1 MNGNSVIR
9 FLLGAVFCAAL
20 SHAQTAPPNPA
31 AAEDFLYAQKL
42 FQEGYHELCVS
53 QLEALM
59 QRYPDAPEVV
69 ESWRLLGQA
78 NFAVQRYAA
87 AEKALRMFE
96 MRYPQHPALAESQLL
111 LAESQQAQG
120 KLSEAALTYQRLAYF
135 HPGSAQAPMAAYKAC
150 ELLLQAGEIEQ
161 ARKNLY
167 EMMDKHAQSSYRLAA
182 HLLLVESFTQAG
194 EYQRGLQEAER
205 LFRLFP
211 EKDLNAQAY
220 FTRSR
225 LQEQLGQYQLAQEG
239 YQEQIQRYPKGE
251 WSRLANARLAE
262 LAFAR
267 GEVNAALAALA
278 RVEADSPAR
287 TEMNAMA
294 LRAAEMNIHIGKTQE
309 AGAALQKFDASV
321 ADSASLLSYFYTLG
335 ALREQSGEVTAA
347 IEAYRRALG
356 LPAGLAAREKDA
368 LTQPRHL
375 RQRCFWRSAQLY
387 FDAKKHEAALSV
399 CRQYRREYPDGQFRD
414 ALLLLEANIQRQ
426 GLLNPAHAQKLYFEL
441 LEDFPRSVYVD
452 DAQFALAESF
462 TEAGERQMARLQWQR
477 FAQFYGASELA
488 PAAQSRLRLITE
500 FQPNDAPESMRQFT
514 EMVLRAGTNAAAENL
529 ELALARLHYQRRD
542 FPAAAQASREA
553 LQASLENGAQ
563 REAVFLLGAS
573 YYQLSERERLYDRL
587 SAARQDSARALLQQL
602 LSEEGNDRFEQEAR
616 IMLARLEI
624 STNASRSAELLGH
637 VDAVLSRAENHAEL
651 DDLRLWAAVTR
662 KQLAAP
668 NDSLMARQITLALQ
682 KVAATE
688 DSPYRNQALWE
699 LADWHLKQGAAAA
712 ATNSLELLRASKLHD
727 AAQARGQ
734 LLLARRLQKDKE
746 YDAALAELQAV
757 RDKFFYCAY
766 ADSAQAQLL
775 QVLIAA
781 GRLQEALQLMGDPRE
796 HDYAGTD
803 GIDLQRA
810 RLEEAAGDYG
820 PAILTYLRFLEN
832 HSDAP
837 EAPVA
842 LVAAAKLSRRVGAE
856 ALAAGYFEECIR
868 RFPNTEPSDEA
879 RFQLAEINYD
889 KGDYS
894 EALGLYVAFMQE
906 RPDSPFYKDAMKKSV
921 LCWYKTK
928 NPVRAEA
935 EAKVFRERYK
945 DDRESP
951 ADFYYAAGEL
961 AIQEKNFPVAEE
973 AFKKLSREY
982 RGTEAGILGEYGLG
996 KALLIQNKTQ
1006 DALETL
1012 TAIPGRYPKHPFL
1025 PTVYLGLGDFYLAN
1039 QQWDNAIEAFKQV
1052 VKDSTFDNNYKLG
1065 TRSLIDVYDRMGLKD
1080 RALALARHYVSRF
1093 PDDDKAFDLH
1103 MKIALLL
1110 NDLQQYDDAIS
1121 LLRSLKPFADA
1132 AAEPEVQYYIGKSH
1146 MNAGR
1151 FEPAIAELL
1160 RVKFFS
1166 KPTKLPWDV
1175 IAMYDAAICYTRLNR
1190 CAKAKQLFQRIVRE
1204 QGAAS
1209 EFGRFANVKINE
1221 LGACPEA
1228 N

>member
-1 MNGNSVIR
+1 MNGKYVIC
-9 FLLGAVFCAAL
+9 FLIGAIVCAAIT
-20 SHAQTAPPNPA
+20 HAQTASPNPA
-31 AAEDFLYAQKL
+31 AAEDLRYAQKL

-96 MRYPQHPALAESQLL
+96 MRYPQHPALPESQLL

-120 KLSEAALTYQRLAYF
+120 RLSEAALTYQRLAYF
-135 HPGSAQAPMAAYKAC
+135 HPSSAQAPMAAYKAC

-161 ARKNLY
+161 ARKSLY
-167 EMMDKHAQSSYRLAA
+167 EMMDKHAQSNYRLAA

-225 LQEQLGQYQLAQEG
+225 LQEQLGQFQLAEEG

-251 WSRLANARLAE
+251 WSRQANARLAE

-267 GEVNAALAALA
+267 GDVTAAVSALA
-278 RVEADSPAR
+278 RVEGDSPTRA
-287 TEMNAMA
+287 EINAVA
-294 LRAAEMNIHIGKTQE
+294 LRAAEMNVHIGKIPE
-309 AGAALQKFDASV
+309 AATALQKFDTSV
-321 ADSASLLSYFYTLG
+321 EDSTDLLLYFYTLG
-335 ALREQSGEVTAA
+335 AVREKSGDTIAA
-347 IEAYRRALG
+347 IEAYRRALA
-356 LPAGLAAREKDA
+356 LPPGFVSREKDA
-368 LTQPRHL
+368 ATKPRHV

-387 FDAKKHEAALSV
+387 FDAKKHDAALSV
-399 CRQYRREYPDGQFRD
+399 CRQYRREYPAGEFRD
-414 ALLLLEANIQRQ
+414 ALLLLEANIQRR
-426 GLLNPAHAQKLYFEL
+426 GLLNPAHAQKRYFEL

-462 TEAGERQMARLQWQR
+462 ADAGERQMARLQWRR
-477 FAQFYGASELA
+477 FVQFYGASELA
-488 PAAQSRLRLITE
+488 PAARKRLRLITE
-500 FQPNDAPESMRQFT
+500 FQPNDSPESMRQLT
-514 EMVLRAGTNAAAENL
+514 EMVLRAGANAAADNIGL
-529 ELALARLHYQRRD
+529 VLARWHYQRRD
-542 FPAAAQASREA
+542 FSAAAHASREA
-553 LQASLENGAQ
+553 LQASREGSAQ
-563 REAVFLLGAS
+563 REAIFWLGAS
-573 YYQLSERERLYDRL
+573 YYQLSEMDHLHDRP
-587 SAARQDSARALLQQL
+587 SAVRQDSARALLQQL
-602 LSEEGNDRFEQEAR
+602 LNEDGADRFEQEAR
-616 IMLARLEI
+616 VMLARLEI
-624 STNASRSAELLGH
+624 NTNAPRSAELLGR

-682 KVAATE
+682 KVAAPE
-688 DSPYRNQALWE
+688 ESPYRNQALWE
-699 LADWHLKQGAAAA
+699 LADWQLQQGAVAA

-734 LLLARRLQKDKE
+734 LLLAKRLHKVKE
-746 YDAALAELQAV
+746 YDAALIELQAV

-766 ADSAQAQLL
+766 ADSAQTQMLN
-775 QVLIAA
+775 VLIAA
-781 GRLQEALQLMGDPRE
+781 GRLQEALQLMGDPGE
-796 HDYAGTD
+796 YEYAGTD

-810 RLEEAAGDYG
+810 RLEEATGDYG
-820 PAILTYLRFLEN
+820 QAILTYLRFLES

-837 EAPVA
+837 EAPMA
-842 LVAAAKLSRRVGAE
+842 LVAAAKLSRRVGAPV
-856 ALAAGYFEECIR
+856 LAAGYFEECIR
-868 RFPNTEPSDEA
+868 RFPSAEHSDEA

-889 KGDYS
+889 KGDFS
-894 EALGLYVAFMQE
+894 EALGLYVTFMQE
-906 RPDSPFYKDAMKKSV
+906 RPDSPFYKDAMKKSI

-928 NPVRAEA
+928 NAVRAEA
-935 EAKVFRERYK
+935 EAKAFRERYK
-945 DDRESP
+945 DDRESQ

-961 AIQEKNFPVAEE
+961 ALQEKNFPVAEE

-982 RGTEAGILGEYGLG
+982 RGSEAGILGEYGLG

-1052 VKDSTFDNNYKLG
+1052 VNDSTFDNNYKLG

-1093 PDDDKAFDLH
+1093 PDDAKAFDLR

>member
-1 MNGNSVIR
+1 MNRNSVIC
-9 FLLGAVFCAAL
+9 FLIGVSFYAAIT
-20 SHAQTAPPNPA
+20 HAQTASPNPA
-31 AAEDFLYAQKL
+31 AAEDLRYAQKL

-53 QLEALM
+53 QLEALL
-59 QRYPDAPEVV
+59 QRYPDSPEAV

-96 MRYPQHPALAESQLL
+96 MRYPQHPALPESLLL

-120 KLSEAALTYQRLAYF
+120 KPSDAALTYQRLAYF

-150 ELLLQAGEIEQ
+150 ELLLQTGEIEQ
-161 ARKNLY
+161 ARKGLY
-167 EMMDKHAQSSYRLAA
+167 EMMDKHAQSSYRLTA

-225 LQEQLGQYQLAQEG
+225 LQEQLGQFQLAEEG
-239 YQEQIQRYPKGE
+239 YQELLQRYPKGE
-251 WSRLANARLAE
+251 WSRQANARLAE

-267 GEVNAALAALA
+267 GDANAALVALA
-278 RVEADSPAR
+278 RVEADSPTRA
-287 TEMNAMA
+287 EMNEMA
-294 LRAAEMNIHIGKTQE
+294 LRAAEMNVHVGKIPE
-309 AGAALQKFDASV
+309 AAAALQKFDTSV
-321 ADSASLLSYFYTLG
+321 ADSASLLSYFYALG
-335 ALREQSGEVTAA
+335 AVREKNGEAIAA
-347 IEAYRRALG
+347 IEAYRRALALPPG
-356 LPAGLAAREKDA
+356 LMAREKKA
-368 LTQPRHL
+368 ATKPRHL

-387 FDAKKHEAALSV
+387 FEAKNPEAALSI
-399 CRQYRREYPDGQFRD
+399 CRQYRREYPAGEFRD

-462 TEAGERQMARLQWQR
+462 TGAGEQQMARLQWQR
-477 FAQFYGASELA
+477 FVQFYSASELA
-488 PAAQSRLRLITE
+488 PAAEKRLRLITE
-500 FQPNDAPESMRQFT
+500 FQPNESPESMRQLT
-514 EMVLRAGTNAAAENL
+514 EMLLRAGTNAAADNL
-529 ELALARLHYQRRD
+529 GLALARWHYQRRD
-542 FPAAAQASREA
+542 FSAAAHASREA
-553 LQASLENGAQ
+553 LLEGSVQ
-563 REAVFLLGAS
+563 REAIFLLGAS
-573 YYQLSERERLYDRL
+573 YYQLSEMDRLYDRP
-587 SAARQDSARALLQQL
+587 STVRQDSARLLLQEL
-602 LSEEGNDRFEQEAR
+602 LREESNDRFEHEAR
-616 IMLARLEI
+616 VMLARLEI
-624 STNASRSAELLGH
+624 NTNAPRSAEMLGR

-651 DDLRLWAAVTR
+651 DDLRLWAAMTR

-682 KVAATE
+682 KIAATE
-688 DSPYRNQALWE
+688 ESPHRNQALWE
-699 LADWHLKQGAAAA
+699 LANWQLQQGAVAA
-712 ATNSLELLRASKLHD
+712 ATNSLELLRASKVHD
-727 AAQARGQ
+727 TAQARGQ
-734 LLLARRLQKDKE
+734 LLLAKRLHKLKE
-746 YDAALAELQAV
+746 YDAALAELQAM
-757 RDKFFYCAY
+757 RNSFFYCAY
-766 ADSAQAQLL
+766 ADSAQAQMLN
-775 QVLIAA
+775 VLIAA

-796 HDYAGTD
+796 HDYVGTD
-803 GIDLQRA
+803 GVDLQRA

-820 PAILTYLRFLEN
+820 QAILTYLRFLEN
-832 HSDAP
+832 HSEAP
-837 EAPVA
+837 EAPMA

-856 ALAAGYFEECIR
+856 SLAAGYFEECIR

-889 KGDYS
+889 QGDYG

-906 RPDSPFYKDAMKKSV
+906 RPDSPFYKEAMKKSV

-928 NPVRAEA
+928 NAVRAEA
-935 EAKVFRERYK
+935 EAKAFRERFK
-945 DDRESP
+945 DDRESL

-973 AFKKLSREY
+973 AFKKLSREF
-982 RGTEAGILGEYGLG
+982 RGSEAGILGEYGLG

-1093 PDDDKAFDLH
+1093 PDDAKAFDLR

-1132 AAEPEVQYYIGKSH
+1132 AAEPEVQYYIGKSY

-1175 IAMYDAAICYTRLNR
+1175 IAMYDAAICYTRLNH

-1209 EFGRFANVKINE
+1209 EFGRFANIKITE
-1221 LGACPEA
+1221 LGPCPEA